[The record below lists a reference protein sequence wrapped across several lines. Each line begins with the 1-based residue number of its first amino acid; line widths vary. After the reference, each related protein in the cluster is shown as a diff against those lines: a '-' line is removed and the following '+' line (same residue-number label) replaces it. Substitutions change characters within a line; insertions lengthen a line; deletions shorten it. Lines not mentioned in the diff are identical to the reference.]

1 MTKDER
7 KTENDSGQWDK
18 GGYSIAVE
26 YEQADEYDD
35 DNCYTDQDRIELR
48 DDGVDVLFVQGQE
61 LML

>member
-18 GGYSIAVE
+18 GGYSIPVE

-48 DDGVDVLFVQGQE
+48 DDGVDVLFVKVKS
-61 LML
+61 